1 MPFDPTDLY
10 SASAG
15 TKLSNYFNPFVT
27 KFDSQSFYNFEQ
39 DNEPLFDLEERTH
52 YLWEKATGFA
62 TSSLAGMP
70 LVVSGSLATDNPNI
84 FTSVQDAIDALP
96 NVIITPTLI
105 EVAASGELGG
115 LNLQNIEVKGDGVL
129 EIINRGHAKV
139 YSGAGNHNFTSIVES
154 SSIGWGH
161 GSNAGLNLRG
171 AINNASSVDLSTT
184 ITNTAVASLYGKGAD
199 VFCVSSLFTNNRCHR
214 TLAQYVNLQPTTGR
228 RNDLL
233 SCNFIGESAT
243 TIEFLK
249 NAALFNFA
257 PFERATYG
265 ITNNNIDDPTIVEGY
280 DSSCFRS
287 DVLRG
292 DNKNFPDGNTAF
304 LNRNGSMSNSG
315 TFDMIT
321 GNTYCNT
328 LSSISI
334 ENCNGPIYVRG
345 FCVDGVQGAD
355 TAYGN
360 SPYHAR
366 TGISVK
372 NSNVD
377 LENCSVMRS
386 IENGAEFI
394 NSDVTLSRGFFAYRN
409 YEIVSSARAG
419 YETAGIRA
427 SNSRIDLKPSLY
439 YASGLDYCFNTQA
452 HTYGAI
458 FDNCVITGGQS
469 KPTNDSFEATL
480 AFAYNKVGIKAD
492 NTIFDVSGNLDVYNN
507 DKGLVLNNS
516 RVSTDRL
523 TVENNNDEGILAN
536 NSQIIYNNSYTR
548 NTYINDVSGAR
559 TTQTLFQRNGVH
571 MHLTNSSKFTHDLA
585 VSAANIGVKFGKLK
599 LHDSHGTVNP
609 GTTGTRYNIPGFIL
623 DNSEANL
630 INGRLSTS
638 ALAYNQ
644 TGVLGGC
651 VHANNGSQVNFMGSV
666 SGATILAGPQNDN
679 TIRATAAYADN
690 GSKLSFRGPTV
701 IAQFGNG
708 VVADNNSTVEFCPH
722 KKANAELDVEGFNLT
737 SPYNH
742 TSVEIHTNF
751 HSCIV
756 ANNNSQVIMEDLGRP
771 NAYVS
776 GAGGGSVFANADTP
790 SELDAFCSAGSMQFY
805 PNPSKTSLVGSRN
818 SLSSLNVDS
827 ATYDQMSR
835 TKFQATTN
843 AQVNYYILNPN
854 TTTASALIRDNIS
867 VGGFC
872 VQAVGDSVVKAN
884 NVHFPMGHV
893 NTPGSFFDSSNTPLG
908 CNQLRIWNIADNSK
922 LYASHLAIAGQTPSA
937 CGHTSN
943 PRYYG
948 PRSVF
953 FSGLQVP
960 DENGTGTLYDDSGI
974 VAASADPRTPDT
986 SNISVLDIF
995 GFGVQIKGDRDGT
1008 IANPTFMS
1016 NEIQALNKARNGVGA
1031 AGQPGSEVFGNLH
1044 YENRGPF
1051 RLFFSTKA
1059 EARLLGYASGND
1071 NIHDGRSIYGLGDTR
1086 PMQHISQGYSLSGPV
1101 GVNPGIASV
1110 SANTAALFARC
1121 PYHESQHP
1129 AASSFDFSGY
1139 YFASA
1144 LMSADRGT
1152 QVYIDETAANTFA
1165 NAKNA
1170 AMKPMFGRANPKV
1183 SIYSSTTTRG
1193 GEGAGADEVGSGQG
1207 IGSINLF
1214 DSRRQL

>member
-70 LVVSGSLATDNPNI
+70 LVVSGSLATDNPNV

-115 LNLQNIEVKGDGVL
+115 LDLQNIEVKGDGVL
-129 EIINRGHAKV
+129 EIINRGHAKI
-139 YSGAGNHNFTSIVES
+139 YTGAGNHNFTSVVET
-154 SSIGWGH
+154 SSIGYGH
-161 GSNAGLNLRG
+161 GSNTGLNLRG
-171 AINNASSVDLSTT
+171 VINNLSSIDLSTT

-214 TLAQYVNLQPTTGR
+214 TFVQYMNLQPTTGR
-228 RNDLL
+228 RNDIVT
-233 SCNFIGESAT
+233 CGFIGVSSN

-249 NAALFNFA
+249 HTGLFNL
-257 PFERATYG
+257 PGFERATYG
-265 ITNNNIDDPTIVEGY
+265 ISTNNISDPTIVEGY
-280 DSSCFRS
+280 DVSCFRS
-287 DVLRG
+287 DVLRA
-292 DNKNFPDGNTAF
+292 DNKRFPNGNVAF
-304 LNRNGSMSNSG
+304 INRNGSMTNSG
-315 TFDMIT
+315 TFDQVG
-321 GNTYCNT
+321 GNTYANT
-328 LSSISI
+328 LSSISV
-334 ENCNGPIYVRG
+334 ENCNGPIYIRG
-345 FCVDGVQGAD
+345 FCVDGVRGAD

-372 NSNVD
+372 NSNID
-377 LENCSVMRS
+377 LENCAAMRS

-427 SNSRIDLKPSLY
+427 SNSRINLKPSLY
-439 YASGLDYCFNTQA
+439 YASGVDYNFNTQA

-458 FDNCVITGGQS
+458 LDNCVVTGGQS
-469 KPTNDSFEATL
+469 RPAANSFETTL
-480 AFAYNKVGIKAD
+480 GFSYNDIGIKAD

-507 DKGLVLNNS
+507 NKGLVLNNS
-516 RVSTDRL
+516 RVSSDRL

-536 NSQIIYNNSYTR
+536 NSQIIYNNTYTR

-559 TTQTLFQRNGVH
+559 TAQTLLQRNGVH
-571 MHLTNSSKFTHDLA
+571 MHLMNSSKFSHDLA
-585 VSAANIGVKFGKLK
+585 VSSSNIGVKFGLLK
-599 LHDSHGTVNP
+599 FHDSHGTVNP
-609 GTTGTRYNIPGFIL
+609 GTNATRFNIPGVLI
-623 DNSEANL
+623 DNSEANI
-630 INGRLSTS
+630 INARLSTS

-651 VHANNGSQVNFMGSV
+651 IHANNGSQVNFMGSV
-666 SGATILAGPQNDN
+666 SGTTILAGPANDN

-701 IAQFGNG
+701 IGQFGNG
-708 VVADNNSTVEFCPH
+708 VVANNNSTAEFCPH
-722 KKANAELDVEGFNLT
+722 KKGNAELDIEGFNLT

-756 ANNNSQVIMEDLGRP
+756 ANNNSQVILEDLGHP
-771 NAYVS
+771 NSYVS
-776 GAGGGSVFANADTP
+776 AAGGGSLFANSDSPATLA
-790 SELDAFCSAGSMQFY
+790 SYTSAGSMQFY
-805 PNPSKTSLVGSRN
+805 PNPSKTALVGARN
-818 SLSSLNVDS
+818 TLSSLSVD
-827 ATYDQMSR
+827 AAAYDQMTR
-835 TKFQATTN
+835 TKLSTGI
-843 AQVNYYILNPN
+843 QVNYHILNPN
-854 TTTASALIRDNIS
+854 TTTTSALVRDNIS
-867 VGGFC
+867 VGGLC
-872 VQAVGDSVVKAN
+872 VQAVGDSVVKAT
-884 NVHFPMGHV
+884 NVHFPAGHV
-893 NTPGSFFDSSNTPLG
+893 NTPGSFYDSSNTPLG
-908 CNQLRIWNIADNSK
+908 CNQLRMWNIADNSK
-922 LYASHLAIAGQTPSA
+922 LYASHLAVAGLTPSA
-937 CGHTSN
+937 CGHSSA

-948 PRSVF
+948 PRSVY
-953 FSGLQVP
+953 FSGLVVP
-960 DENGTGTLYDDSGI
+960 DENATGTLYDDSGA
-974 VAASADPRTPDT
+974 VAASADPHSPDT
-986 SNISVLDIF
+986 SGISVLDFF
-995 GFGVQIKGDRDGT
+995 GFGVQIKGDRSGT
-1008 IANPTFMS
+1008 IVNPTFMS
-1016 NEIQALNKARNGVGA
+1016 NEIQALNKARNGVGT
-1031 AGQPGSEVFGNLH
+1031 AGSPGSEIFGNLH

-1059 EARLLGYASGND
+1059 EARLLGYVSGND
-1071 NIHDGRSIYGLGDTR
+1071 NIHDGKSIYGLGDTR

-1101 GVNPGIASV
+1101 GVNPAVASV
-1110 SANTAALFARC
+1110 SANTAALFARN
-1121 PYHESQHP
+1121 PYHPTQHP
-1129 AASSFDFSGY
+1129 GASSFDFSGY
-1139 YFASA
+1139 YFASS

-1152 QVYIDETAANTFA
+1152 QVYLDESAANTFA

-1183 SIYSSTTTRG
+1183 SIYSSTTTKG
-1193 GEGAGADEVGSGQG
+1193 GEGAQADELGSGEG
-1207 IGSINLF
+1207 LGSINIF